1 MAIKLYKGKNS
12 IMVRGMDVQARLNDG
27 WTTEPSTTTT
37 TTKITLKPRRTK
49 SPKLVREVEDL
60 PGPDDLHLEETTN
73 D

>member
-12 IMVRGMDVQARLNDG
+12 IMVRGMDVQARLDGG

-37 TTKITLKPRRTK
+37 KITLRPKRTK

-73 D
+73 E

>member
-12 IMVRGMDVQARLNDG
+12 IMVRGMEVPARLNDG
-27 WTTEPSTTTT
+27 WTTEPSNTT
-37 TTKITLKPRRTK
+37 TTKITLRPRRAK

>member
-12 IMVRGMDVQARLNDG
+12 IMVRGMDVQARLNGG

-37 TTKITLKPRRTK
+37 TKITLRPKRTK

-60 PGPDDLHLEETTN
+60 PGPDDLNLEETN
-73 D
+73 NGD

>member
-12 IMVRGMDVQARLNDG
+12 IMVRGMDVQARLDEG

-37 TTKITLKPRRTK
+37 TKITLRPKRTK

-60 PGPDDLHLEETTN
+60 PGPDDLNLEETN
-73 D
+73 NGD